1 MAKESFIP
9 KNFRP
14 KSIDMIRKANE
25 VIRKYRALGFTLT
38 LRQLYYQFVAHDL
51 FVDKYT
57 WNGRKWVKD
66 PENGTIN
73 AQPNYDNLGAV
84 ISDARLAGLV
94 DWDAIEDRTRFLRGH
109 TTYDSPAE
117 AIEYMQRRYRIDM
130 WQNQPKRLEV
140 WIEKDALVGVI
151 EDVCAKWDMNFFAC
165 RGYASQSEL
174 YGAGKRIQSRRDH
187 DGQDTIVI
195 HLGDHD
201 PSGMDMTRDNC
212 DRLSLFSGGYVE
224 VRRIA
229 LNMPQV
235 EEYNPPPNPTKGGDS
250 RTPQYEAEFGAE
262 CWELDALEP
271 SAIATL
277 IEAEVDRERDVDLW
291 AERVEQWQSD
301 KDKLQK
307 AVDFVNQ
314 SEE

>member
-1 MAKESFIP
+1 MSVEAFIP
-9 KNFRP
+9 KNFRA
-14 KSIDMIRKANE
+14 KSLDMIQKANKI
-25 VIRKYRALGFTLT
+25 IRKYQAQGFTLT

-51 FVDKYT
+51 FVDKYS

-66 PENGTIN
+66 PEGTIN

-94 DWDAIEDRTRFLRGH
+94 DWNAIEDRTRFLRGH
-109 TTYDSPAE
+109 TTYVDPAD
-117 AIEYMQRRYRIDM
+117 AIAKLHDRYRIDM

-151 EDVCAKWDMNFFAC
+151 EDICGEWDMNYFAC

-174 YGAGKRIQSRRDH
+174 YTAGKRIEYRRQEH
-187 DGQDTIVI
+187 DQDTIVI

-212 DRLSLFSGGYVE
+212 DRLSLFAGGYVE

-235 EEYNPPPNPTKGGDS
+235 EQYNPPPNPTKGGDS
-250 RTPQYEAEFGAE
+250 RSPQYEAEFGQE

-271 SAIATL
+271 SAISDL
-277 IEAEVDRERDVDLW
+277 IRAEVDRERDVDLW
-291 AERVEQWQSD
+291 NERVDLWNEHKSKL
-301 KDKLQK
+301 KD
-307 AVDFVNQ
+307 AVKFVDDN
-314 SEE
+314 EEA